1 MFFGRRNLE
10 NLSVVFE
17 IRPWKTGKFGMKFEE

>member
-1 MFFGRRNLE
+1 MFFGRINLE

-17 IRPWKTGKFGMKFEE
+17 ILPWKTRKFGMKFEE